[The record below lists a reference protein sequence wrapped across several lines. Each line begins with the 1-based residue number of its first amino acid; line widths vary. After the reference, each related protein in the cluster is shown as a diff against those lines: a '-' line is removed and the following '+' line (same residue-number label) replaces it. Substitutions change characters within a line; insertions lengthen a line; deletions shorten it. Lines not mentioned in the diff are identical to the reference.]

1 MSTNT
6 DPALPAA
13 IGSASPV
20 RRRELLLLLGSLAA
34 GAAWR
39 TTRATA
45 ASRDAASALQRL
57 AAATAAQCVLTPEVT
72 PGPYYI
78 SNHLTRRN
86 LTDGQPGLPLQ
97 LRLRVER
104 TTTCAPI
111 AGADV
116 ELWHANALGTYS
128 GDSRLF
134 LRGHQKTSSSGL
146 AVFDTIYPGWYPGRA
161 PHIHVKVHVG
171 ARVVHTGQLFFPDPV
186 SRAVYRMSPYRSH
199 GMPDTSNS
207 NDGIFHAAGG
217 SRAIVRLAQRKGDRG
232 YSGSL
237 TMGVRA

>member
-1 MSTNT
+1 VLPGTRLGRHEGAS
-6 DPALPAA
+6 AL
-13 IGSASPV
+13 

-45 ASRDAASALQRL
+45 ASRDAVSALQQL

-78 SNHLTRRN
+78 VNHLTRRN

-97 LRLRVER
+97 LRLRVQQAS
-104 TTTCAPI
+104 TCGPI

-116 ELWHANALGTYS
+116 ELWHANAAGTYS

-134 LRGHQKTSSSGL
+134 LRGHQKTDSSGL

-161 PHIHVKVHVG
+161 PHIHVKVHAG
-171 ARVVHTGQLFFPDPV
+171 GRVVHTGQLFFPDAV

-199 GMPDTSNS
+199 GMADTSNS
-207 NDGIFHAAGG
+207 SDGIFRSAGA

-237 TMGVRA
+237 TVGVRT

>member
-1 MSTNT
+1 
-6 DPALPAA
+6 
-13 IGSASPV
+13 
-20 RRRELLLLLGSLAA
+20 LLLLGSLAA

-45 ASRDAASALQRL
+45 ASRDAVSALRRL
-57 AAATAAQCVLTPEVT
+57 AAATAAQCVLTPEAT

-78 SNHLTRRN
+78 ANHLTRRN

-97 LRLRVER
+97 LRLLVQNAS
-104 TTTCAPI
+104 TCAPI

-116 ELWHANALGTYS
+116 ELWHANAVGTYS
-128 GDSRLF
+128 SDSRLF
-134 LRGHQKTSSSGL
+134 LRGHQKTNSSGL

-161 PHIHVKVHVG
+161 PHIHVKVHAG
-171 ARVVHTGQLFFPDPV
+171 ARVVHTGQLFFPDAV

-207 NDGIFHAAGG
+207 NDGIFHSAGG
-217 SRAIVRLAQRKGDRG
+217 SRSIVRFAQRKGDRG

-237 TMGVRA
+237 TMGVRT